1 MIIVLG
7 LAVLAAGVAVLVA
20 SPGSQPQAGSAGRS
34 TSPTSPTSPTSA
46 TPPTPPTD
54 TEALARCLASEDADP
69 TILVA
74 IAWLCIQVA
83 RRRKTTIL
91 ALVTSGLG
99 WGPQKIWVNG
109 KSVIRFASSDKPPTD
124 LTMLLAAAVLGGAVE
139 PSSKFRTA
147 APTSFVEKTG
157 ASRRIGPDGRP
168 LQPETGEDRLIA
180 LQAEFGGLV
189 GRIGR
194 WYFYRLRAPPQASV
208 TALPILD

>member
-1 MIIVLG
+1 MIGPLLG
-7 LAVLAAGVAVLVA
+7 LVALAAAGVVVLVA
-20 SPGSQPQAGSAGRS
+20 SPGSQPQAGSGRS
-34 TSPTSPTSPTSA
+34 RSPTPPTSTPPT
-46 TPPTPPTD
+46 PTPPTD

-83 RRRKTTIL
+83 RRRKTSLL
-91 ALVTSGLG
+91 ALLTSGLG

-109 KSVIRFASSDKPPTD
+109 KSVIRFASTDKPPTD

-139 PSSKFRTA
+139 PSSKFRAA
-147 APTSFVEKTG
+147 APTSFVERTG

-168 LQPETGEDRLIA
+168 LQPETREERLIA
-180 LQAEFGGLV
+180 LQEEYGGLV

-194 WYFYRLRAPPQASV
+194 WYFYRLRAPPQA
-208 TALPILD
+208 TIAALPILD

>member
-1 MIIVLG
+1 MIGPLLG
-7 LAVLAAGVAVLVA
+7 LVVLAAAGVAVLVA
-20 SPGSQPQAGSAGRS
+20 SPGSQAQAGTGRS
-34 TSPTSPTSPTSA
+34 TSPTPP

-83 RRRKTTIL
+83 RRRKTSIL

-109 KSVIRFASSDKPPTD
+109 KSVIRFASTDKPATD

-139 PSSKFRTA
+139 PSSKFRAA
-147 APTSFVEKTG
+147 APTSFVERTG

-168 LQPETGEDRLIA
+168 LQPETKEDRLIA
-180 LQAEFGGLV
+180 LQDEFGGLV

-194 WYFYRLRAPPQASV
+194 WYFYRLRAPPQA
-208 TALPILD
+208 TIAALPILD